1 MERLL
6 DGGRLHSLTLISGL
20 RRSVQTP
27 NFHSPHCVLFQFPRG
42 AGGKTFTNCLGF
54 SRHSMFQRCE
64 SAQWTY
70 DQKWDWVQAQ
80 FNEAIVKQQWR
91 DLGMGTRVFTGC
103 SPNNL
108 YEWMSHDT
116 ASQLYSQLNWAS
128 DFCEITHGTQH
139 FFILCHTA
147 EELRFLRNSWPNSQ
161 SIKMINAHHGIICST
176 KPRNQS
182 MLPQDCSLE
191 VLCDGIEQESRLAQA
206 DFELDGSTLVSQD
219 QFLDQLETLYNSLQF
234 DDWNQCRPLASR
246 YWKAWQ
252 WVTDKI

>member
-1 MERLL
+1 MIRF
-6 DGGRLHSLTLISGL
+6 
-20 RRSVQTP
+20 VQTP
-27 NFHSPHCVLFQFPRG
+27 NFNSSYCILFQFPRG
-42 AGGKTFTNCLGF
+42 AGGKTFINCLGF
-54 SRHSMFQRCE
+54 SRYAMFQLCE
-64 SAQWTY
+64 SVHWTY
-70 DQKWDWVQAQ
+70 DEKWDWVQTQ
-80 FNEAIVKQQWR
+80 FTEAVIKQQWR

-108 YEWMSHDT
+108 YAWMSHDT
-116 ASQLYSQLNWAS
+116 AAQLYSQLNWSS
-128 DFCEITHGTQH
+128 DFCEVTHNTQH

-147 EELRFLRNSWPNSQ
+147 EELQFLRNSWPNSQ
-161 SIKMINAHHGIICST
+161 SIKMINAHQGVLGST

-206 DFELDGSTLVSQD
+206 DFELDGSTLLSQD
-219 QFLDQLETLYNSLQF
+219 QFLDQIQTLYHSLEF
-234 DDWNQCRPLASR
+234 NDWDQCRYLSAR